1 MAIVPSVVIVTT
13 TLFAATTV
21 LRCDTRNRKHITLE
35 IVFFDDSQNVLFAT
49 AKARKSGLS
58 ASIQKHVFGD
68 AADKR
73 VSVLTFDQ
81 VRYVAI
87 TAPGDGHMA
96 VLVHEESQSSALV
109 DFVLSVD
116 IAFDILNHFL
126 TNPFEGITV
135 VDRDAV
141 LRYLSPVHERFF
153 GYKRGDAIGRP
164 VQEVIENTRLHKVVQ
179 TGAAEIGQVQEMRD
193 VTRVVNRVPILRD
206 GELVGAIGRVAFRTP
221 EEVHELSRQISSLRA
236 EVDYYKQELAGL
248 RHRAFGLDEIVG
260 ESDPIRRLKSEI
272 RKIAPLDV
280 PVFISG
286 ESGSGKELVAHAIH
300 NLSRRVERPMVVV
313 NCGALPANLVESELF
328 GYEAGAF
335 TGARREGRAGKFE
348 MADRSSLFLDEIGDM
363 PMDVQVKLLRVIE
376 SGNFER
382 VGSNRVRS
390 TNLRLISATNKDLR
404 RLIADEAFRADL
416 YFRINGVTLTVPPL
430 RDRKSDIPLLVKH
443 FMERI
448 AARIGSRVKR
458 IHPKA
463 VEMLKEQSWPG
474 NVRQLHHEI
483 QRAMIFEE
491 SPELKVSSF
500 GQSPED
506 PEVSSVQPALDAQA
520 SSTIRQAVGN
530 VEDAMI
536 RETLERNKGNKKR
549 AAEELGI
556 SRSYLYKKLGEM
568 GQR

>member
-1 MAIVPSVVIVTT
+1 
-13 TLFAATTV
+13 
-21 LRCDTRNRKHITLE
+21 
-35 IVFFDDSQNVLFAT
+35 
-49 AKARKSGLS
+49 
-58 ASIQKHVFGD
+58 
-68 AADKR
+68 
-73 VSVLTFDQ
+73 
-81 VRYVAI
+81 
-87 TAPGDGHMA
+87 MA